1 MEIGQAMKAAVDYIY
16 GIPKFSKK
24 CSLDNTRELLNRLD
38 NPGTN
43 TQIIHVA
50 GTNGKGS
57 VCTFLEGIIRANGH
71 KVGTFVSPHLV
82 TMNERIRING
92 VSVDDEGFLEDYNRV
107 RRVSEEMAANGFCH
121 PSFFEFLFGMAMLA
135 FEKNKVD
142 YIILE
147 TGLGG
152 RLDATNVVNPKLCV
166 ITSVGLDHTDI
177 LGDTIEAIASEKAGI
192 IKENV
197 PLVFWNKNDG
207 AAKVITDKAKALNA
221 PVYSCAKED
230 ICHIVKSDKN
240 IDFSINNGYYD
251 NVNFSVKSKGFYQA
265 ENAALAVMA
274 AKVLGL
280 NNLENIRKG
289 LLTTSWSG
297 RMQELE
303 RNMILDGAHNEDG
316 IARFIE
322 TVSQDEVSKR
332 YMLFSA
338 VKDKHYEAMIQKLCE
353 SKLFEGFILVPLQ
366 DERGLS
372 VDLMEKEFAKY
383 QQENIISM
391 ENMSQAIF
399 EACMLRDDGY
409 TIYIAGSLYLAG
421 EVLALRA

>member
-1 MEIGQAMKAAVDYIY
+1 MKAAVDYIY
-16 GIPKFSKK
+16 NIPKFSKK
-24 CSLDNTRELLNRLD
+24 CSLDNTKELLNRLG
-38 NPGTN
+38 NPASN
-43 TQIIHVA
+43 SKIIHVA

-57 VCTFLEGIIRANGH
+57 VCTFLEGILRANGY

-92 VSVDDEGFLEDYNRV
+92 IPVSDESFLEGYNKV
-107 RRVSEEMAANGFCH
+107 RQISERMAVEGFCH
-121 PSFFEFLFGMAMLA
+121 PSFFEFLFGMAMDT

-142 YIILE
+142 YIVLE

-152 RLDATNVVNPKLCV
+152 RLDATNVVSPKLCV

-177 LGDTIEAIASEKAGI
+177 LGDTIEAIAGEKAGI

-197 PLVFWNKNDG
+197 PVVFWNKGDG
-207 AAKVITDKAKALNA
+207 AADVVINKAKKLNA
-221 PVYSCAKED
+221 PIYSCSRND
-230 ICHIVKSDKN
+230 ICNITKHDKN

-265 ENAALAVMA
+265 ENATLAVVA
-274 AKVLGL
+274 ANVLEL
-280 NNLENIRKG
+280 KDIENIRKG
-289 LLTTSWSG
+289 LLTVSWSG

-303 RNMILDGAHNEDG
+303 KNMILDGAHNEDG

-322 TVSQDEVSKR
+322 TVSQDESEKR

-353 SKLFEGFILVPLQ
+353 SKLFEGFIIVPLQ

>member
-1 MEIGQAMKAAVDYIY
+1 MKAAVDYIY
-16 GIPKFSKK
+16 NIPKFSKK
-24 CSLDNTRELLNRLD
+24 CSLDNTRELLKRLG
-38 NPGTN
+38 NPAVDSK
-43 TQIIHVA
+43 IIHVA

-57 VCTFLEGIIRANGH
+57 VCTFLEGILKANGY
-71 KVGTFVSPHLV
+71 KVGTFVSPHLI

-92 VSVDDEGFLEDYNRV
+92 LPVGDAEFLEGYQKV
-107 RRVSEEMAANGFCH
+107 RQISEEMAENGFCH
-121 PSFFEFLFGMAMLA
+121 PSFFEFLFGMAMDS

-142 YIILE
+142 YIVLE

-152 RLDATNVVNPKLCV
+152 RLDATNVVEPELCV
-166 ITSVGLDHTDI
+166 ITSIGLDHTDI
-177 LGDTIEAIASEKAGI
+177 LGDTIEAIAGEKAGI

-197 PLVFWNKNDG
+197 PVVFWNKDDG
-207 AAKVITDKAKALNA
+207 AAKVIIDKAKSLNA
-221 PVYSCAKED
+221 PVYSCSRKD
-230 ICHIVKSDKN
+230 ICNITKRDKN

-251 NVNFSVKSKGFYQA
+251 NVNFSVKSKGFYQT
-265 ENAALAVMA
+265 ENAMLAIMTA
-274 AKVLGL
+274 NVLEL
-280 NNLENIRKG
+280 EDIENIRKG
-289 LLTTSWSG
+289 LLTVSWSG

-322 TVSQDEVSKR
+322 TVSQDDASKR

-353 SKLFEGFILVPLQ
+353 SKLFHGFILVPLQ

-372 VDLMEKEFAKY
+372 MDLMEKEFAKY
-383 QQENIISM
+383 NQENIISM